1 MATDNGAVL
10 EKLMAR
16 NEPLAEET
24 QDLETE
30 TEEVTQEL
38 EETQELEAVDE
49 TLETDTDDVDESQD
63 LTTDDLAGYL
73 GIESDKLTVNDDGEV
88 MIRTKVDGKEG
99 SAKLDDL
106 VKSYQLEG
114 HLNGK
119 SMEVSEQKKALDAR
133 QAELEGNYKG
143 KLEQAENLVK
153 LAYSELTKEYEG
165 VNWDEL
171 EIDDPT
177 EYTIKALKFQKRTQ
191 ALEKA
196 YNELTTSKPTVDKGK
211 EIEALL
217 GKIPEWSDESKADNE
232 YRKVTDYASTQGYTP
247 KEVSNFSDHRL
258 IVLARKAMMFDELQ
272 KGKTSVKEKIKKAPK
287 IVRPGAPKTAD
298 VSASKK
304 RSKLLDKVKKTKG
317 NRVEQKTALH
327 DFLMDKYN

>member
-1 MATDNGAVL
+1 
-10 EKLMAR
+10 
-16 NEPLAEET
+16 
-24 QDLETE
+24 
-30 TEEVTQEL
+30 
-38 EETQELEAVDE
+38 
-49 TLETDTDDVDESQD
+49 
-63 LTTDDLAGYL
+63 
-73 GIESDKLTVNDDGEV
+73 VNDDGEV

-232 YRKVTDYASTQGYTP
+232 
-247 KEVSNFSDHRL
+247 
-258 IVLARKAMMFDELQ
+258 
-272 KGKTSVKEKIKKAPK
+272 
-287 IVRPGAPKTAD
+287 
-298 VSASKK
+298 
-304 RSKLLDKVKKTKG
+304 
-317 NRVEQKTALH
+317 
-327 DFLMDKYN
+327 